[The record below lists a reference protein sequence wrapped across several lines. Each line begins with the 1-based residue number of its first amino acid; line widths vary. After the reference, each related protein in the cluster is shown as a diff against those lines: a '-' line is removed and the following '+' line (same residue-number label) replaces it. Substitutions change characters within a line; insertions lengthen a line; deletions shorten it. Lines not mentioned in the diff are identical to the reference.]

1 MSDCNV
7 LVATPKLRWLHK
19 AVKTE
24 VFGYQPY
31 RPPILQQYFTD
42 PLDVSGKGE
51 WRDIAVVNENSTQLP
66 ILEN

>member
-7 LVATPKLRWLHK
+7 LVATPKLRWS
-19 AVKTE
+19 VK
-24 VFGYQPY
+24 QRSPY
-31 RPPILQQYFTD
+31 TMVLTVYPTLQQYFTD

-51 WRDIAVVNENSTQLP
+51 WRDIPIVNENSTEPP

>member
-7 LVATPKLRWLHK
+7 LVATPKLRWF
-19 AVKTE
+19 VK
-24 VFGYQPY
+24 QSRSPY
-31 RPPILQQYFTD
+31 TMVLTVYPTLQQYFTD

-51 WRDIAVVNENSTQLP
+51 WRDVSIVNENSTQPP

>member
-7 LVATPKLRWLHK
+7 LVATPKLRWLNK
-19 AVKTE
+19 PAGTVW
-24 VFGYQPY
+24 GQPAN
-31 RPPILQQYFTD
+31 PQKVLQQYFTD

-51 WRDIAVVNENSTQLP
+51 WHDIPIVNENSTEPP